1 MGCSD
6 LSEKQQSWF
15 DKAQKVW
22 LADTTQRKGPQMQA
36 EVNLIHGL
44 NDVEVLTDQ
53 ARIKHAEIGTAML
66 VAVGSC
72 VIDDDESHD
81 SNDLQRMDLLIRL
94 AHAHFA
100 AAGISNVSRAVRRSN
115 TPSNV

>member
-1 MGCSD
+1 MD
-6 LSEKQQSWF
+6 LSAEQQAWIE
-15 DKAQKVW
+15 KAQKVW
-22 LADTTQRKGPQMQA
+22 LADVAEEKGPQMQVEA
-36 EVNLIHGL
+36 NLIHDL

-81 SNDLQRMDLLIRL
+81 HNDLQRMDLLIRL

-100 AAGISNVSRAVRRSN
+100 AAGMSNVSRAIRRSN